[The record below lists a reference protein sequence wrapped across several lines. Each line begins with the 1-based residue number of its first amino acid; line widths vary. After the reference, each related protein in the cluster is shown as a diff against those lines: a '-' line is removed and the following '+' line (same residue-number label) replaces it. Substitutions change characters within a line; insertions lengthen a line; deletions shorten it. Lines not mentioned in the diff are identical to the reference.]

1 MTIKHL
7 VISGGGSIG
16 LQFLGILQHLNEHEF
31 WKIEE
36 IENIYATSV
45 GVMIAILLVLKYDW
59 ETVIQYVVERP
70 WHDIFKLSGKQI
82 VEAFYNKGLYD
93 KKIFD
98 VAFKPLLE
106 AKDLSLQITLKEFY
120 EYSHVFLHFYT
131 FELNTFKE
139 VEINHLLNPDLS
151 LLTAL
156 SMSCAI
162 PGVFMPIC
170 IEKAC
175 YIDGGVRANYP
186 LSYCLENHNDKNEIL
201 GINYILS
208 KNVMCEINEDSSIL
222 DFILGISMNAMN
234 FITNNTK
241 SESLLYEIICEM
253 DESPL
258 SLSYVKKTLNS
269 SSERQ
274 LLIQEGYKVATNFL
288 EKVENVKEKMK
299 NEE

>member
-98 VAFKPLLE
+98 IAFKPLLE

-241 SESLLYEIICEM
+241 SESLLYEIICQM

-274 LLIQEGYKVATNFL
+274 LLIQEGYNVATNFL
-288 EKVENVKEKMK
+288 EKIENVKEKMK